1 MSDRYAVSTL
11 DELVP
16 YETEGQAR
24 WHTIRRS
31 LDIRA
36 FGMNAWTATD
46 DGQQVIGE
54 HDEVEGEQHEEV
66 YVVVSG
72 HATFRL
78 DGETFDAPTG
88 TIVHVPDPAVK
99 RGAVGERGTT
109 ILAVGAK
116 PGVLFEPSPWERT
129 AEALR
134 YWQTEE
140 WDKAIAMLQEHLAE
154 TPDSGVT
161 HYNLACALAR
171 AGRPE
176 EALVRIREAAAME
189 DRFLELAQTDDDLA
203 SIRDDPSFPRPRETR
218 GAQP

>member
-1 MSDRYAVSTL
+1 MSDRYAVVKL

-24 WHTIRRS
+24 WHTIRRA
-31 LDIRA
+31 LDIKA
-36 FGMNAWTATD
+36 FGMNAWTATE

-54 HDEVEGEQHEEV
+54 HAEADGGEEHEEV

-72 HATFRL
+72 NATFTL
-78 DGETFDAPTG
+78 DGETFDAPAG

-99 RGAVGERGTT
+99 RGAVGTRDTT

-116 PGVLFEPSPWERT
+116 PGVVFTPSPWERT

-134 YWQTEE
+134 FWQTDE
-140 WDKAIAMLQEHLAE
+140 WDKAIAILEEHLAE

-161 HYNLACALAR
+161 VYNLACALAR
-171 AGRPE
+171 AGRRD
-176 EALVRIREAAAME
+176 EALARIREAVTLE
-189 DRFLELAQTDDDLA
+189 DRFLTLAQTDDDLA
-203 SIRDDPSFPRPRETR
+203 SIRDEPSFPRP
-218 GAQP
+218 

>member
-1 MSDRYAVSTL
+1 
-11 DELVP
+11 
-16 YETEGQAR
+16 
-24 WHTIRRS
+24 
-31 LDIRA
+31 
-36 FGMNAWTATD
+36 
-46 DGQQVIGE
+46 
-54 HDEVEGEQHEEV
+54 V

-72 HATFRL
+72 HATFTL
-78 DGETFDAPTG
+78 DGETFDAPAG

-99 RGAVGERGTT
+99 RGAVGERETT

-116 PGVLFEPSPWERT
+116 PGIVFSPSQWERT
-129 AEALR
+129 AEALGF
-134 YWQTEE
+134 WQTEE
-140 WDKAIAMLQEHLAE
+140 WDKAIAMLEEHLAE

-161 HYNLACALAR
+161 YYNLACALAR

-203 SIRDDPSFPRPRETR
+203 SIRDHPSFPRPAETT